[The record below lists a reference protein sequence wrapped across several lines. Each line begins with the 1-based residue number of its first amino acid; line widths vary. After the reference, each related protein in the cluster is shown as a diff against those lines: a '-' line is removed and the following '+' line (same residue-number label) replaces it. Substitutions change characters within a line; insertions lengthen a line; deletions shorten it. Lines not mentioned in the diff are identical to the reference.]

1 LVAIAWRRGEELKAQ
16 RSELIVDARRLEVL
30 ECPAADGGIN
40 QPPIVML
47 HEGLGS
53 ISMWRDFPEQL
64 ATATRRRVMAY
75 SRYGHGRSD
84 VVRDPRTVEFMH
96 HEGEVVL
103 PELLERMGVRH
114 PVLLGHSDG
123 GSIALLYAAARP
135 NAVNALILEAPH
147 VFVED
152 LTVKSIRSL
161 RDAYDGS
168 GLGQRLARYHD
179 HPDEMFRAWTEIW
192 LDPAFRAWNIED
204 RLEAIR
210 CPLLLMQGEDDHY
223 GTRAQIDAITSR
235 VSTAEAVML
244 PDCGHS
250 PHRDQPETVLAA
262 IAGFMRRID

>member
-1 LVAIAWRRGEELKAQ
+1 MEGQ
-16 RSELIVDARRLEVL
+16 RSEAIVDGRRLEVL
-30 ECPAADGGIN
+30 EYRAADGGSGR
-40 QPPIVML
+40 PAIVML

-53 ISMWRDFPEQL
+53 ISMWRDFPERL
-64 ATATRRRVMAY
+64 ATATRGRVLAY

-84 VVRDPRTVEFMH
+84 AVSEPRTVEFMH

-103 PELLERMGVRH
+103 PELLQRFGVRS

-135 NAVNALILEAPH
+135 DAVKALILEAPH

-161 RDAYDGS
+161 RDAYEGA
-168 GLGQRLARYHD
+168 GLREKLARHHE
-179 HPDEMFRAWTEIW
+179 HPDQMFRAWTGIW
-192 LDPAFRAWNIED
+192 LDAAFHSWNIKD
-204 RLEAIR
+204 RLKAIR
-210 CPLLLMQGEDDHY
+210 CPLLLIQGEDDRY
-223 GTRAQIDAITSR
+223 GTRAQLDAISSG
-235 VSTAEAVML
+235 VATAEVRIL

-262 IAGFMRRID
+262 ITGFVNRLNGLD